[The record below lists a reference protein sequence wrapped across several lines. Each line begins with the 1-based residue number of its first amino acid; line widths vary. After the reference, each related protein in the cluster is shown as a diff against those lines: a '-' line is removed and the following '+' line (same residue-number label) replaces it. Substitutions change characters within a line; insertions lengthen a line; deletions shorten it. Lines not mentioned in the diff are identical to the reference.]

1 MESLLL
7 FYWFFNVVVEV
18 LTFFFFFNFFLFLC
32 PWEEYS
38 IMLTCILERFNYVPK
53 FVPQFVASF
62 FHSLMSF
69 KKGRMCYAND

>member
-1 MESLLL
+1 
-7 FYWFFNVVVEV
+7 
-18 LTFFFFFNFFLFLC
+18 
-32 PWEEYS
+32 
-38 IMLTCILERFNYVPK
+38 MLTCILERFNYVPK